1 MDVKKKLEQATEILK
16 KYKYVLIIVIAGI
29 ALMLLPSGTN
39 KDEVKTEEVT
49 LTTEKTMEQRLT
61 EALSQIR
68 GAGRVQVMLTEAA
81 GAETIYKTDE
91 HISSGGENASSQKDT
106 VTITDEN
113 RAENGLITQV
123 IPPQYQGAL
132 IVCQG
137 ADDANVRLAIAE
149 AVSSLTGLKTD
160 RITIVRMK

>member
-1 MDVKKKLEQATEILK
+1 MELKKKLDQVTDILK

-29 ALMLLPSGTN
+29 ALMLLPTGTN
-39 KDEVKTEEVT
+39 KDKTNTEQVT
-49 LTTEKTMEQRLT
+49 VSTEKTMEQRLT

-91 HISSGGENASSQKDT
+91 HISSGGENSSSQKDT

-113 RAENGLITQV
+113 RAENGLVTQV
-123 IPPQYQGAL
+123 IPPKYQGAL

-137 ADDANVRLAIAE
+137 ADDANVRLAITE
-149 AVSSLTGLKTD
+149 AVMSLTGLKTD

>member
-1 MDVKKKLEQATEILK
+1 MDVKKKFDQATDLLK

-39 KDEVKTEEVT
+39 KDKIMTEEVT

-113 RAENGLITQV
+113 RAENGLITQI
-123 IPPQYQGAL
+123 IPPRYQGAL

-137 ADDANVRLAIAE
+137 ADDPNVRLAITE
-149 AVSSLTGLKTD
+149 AVVSLTGLKTD
-160 RITIVRMK
+160 RITVVRMK

>member
-1 MDVKKKLEQATEILK
+1 MDVKKKFDQVTDILK

-29 ALMLLPSGTN
+29 ALMLLPSGTH
-39 KDEVKTEEVT
+39 KEKIQTEQIT
-49 LTTEKTMEQRLT
+49 LATEKTMEQRLT
-61 EALSQIR
+61 EVLSQIR
-68 GAGRVQVMLTEAA
+68 GAGRVQVMLTESA

-106 VTITDEN
+106 VTVTDEN

-123 IPPQYQGAL
+123 IPPRYQGAL

-137 ADDANVRLAIAE
+137 ADDPNVRLAITE
-149 AVSSLTGLKTD
+149 AVVSLTGLKTD

>member
-1 MDVKKKLEQATEILK
+1 MDGKQISERLTDWAK
-16 KYKYVLIIVIAGI
+16 KYKYVFIIVIAGI
-29 ALMLLPSGTN
+29 ALMMLPSGTN
-39 KDEVKTEEVT
+39 EEKTKTEQIIQSNQQ
-49 LTTEKTMEQRLT
+49 TMEERLT

-68 GAGRVQVMLTEAA
+68 GAGRVRVMLTEAA

-91 HISSGGENASSQKDT
+91 HISTGGDSSSSQKDT
-106 VTITDEN
+106 VTVTDKD
-113 RAENGLITQV
+113 RTQNGLITQI

-137 ADDANVRLAIAE
+137 ADDPQVRLAIAE
-149 AVSSLTGLKTD
+149 AVASLTGLRTD